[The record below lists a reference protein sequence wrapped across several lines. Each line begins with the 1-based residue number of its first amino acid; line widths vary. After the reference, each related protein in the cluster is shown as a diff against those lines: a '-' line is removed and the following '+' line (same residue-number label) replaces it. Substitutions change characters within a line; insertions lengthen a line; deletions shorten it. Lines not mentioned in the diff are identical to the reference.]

1 MAPITTSSNEENH
14 QELLDKLDLF
24 GIPRPF
30 RNPSWKAAQR
40 RNKNVKQIISEA
52 SRREAASLLATQN
65 NSGSSTPMV
74 PPSEN
79 GTTGTQTPPHPVG
92 FTPGNIAQRLD
103 RLVLERNQQAM
114 TAATTGAAAALTTT
128 NGALLTPGGA
138 QAAPMSM
145 SVTYTNI
152 ESAPSLR
159 MASKKHY
166 CDVTGLN
173 APYTDPKTRLR
184 YHDMEIFAL
193 IRTLGQGSTEGYLA
207 ARGAHIVL
215 K

>member
-24 GIPRPF
+24 SVPRPF
-30 RNPSWKAAQR
+30 RNQQWKPPQR

-65 NSGSSTPMV
+65 NSGSSTPMA

-79 GTTGTQTPPHPVG
+79 GTSGAQTPPVV
-92 FTPGNIAQRLD
+92 FTAGNIAQRLD
-103 RLVLERNQQAM
+103 RLVLERNQQAVM
-114 TAATTGAAAALTTT
+114 AAIGSAAST
-128 NGALLTPGGA
+128 NGALLTPGGG
-138 QAAPMSM
+138 QAAPPVSM

-159 MASKKHY
+159 MSSKKHY
-166 CDVTGLN
+166 CDITGLN

-184 YHDMEIFAL
+184 YHDLEIFAV

-207 ARGAHIVL
+207 ARGAHTVL